1 MRFSEKKTVGLLS
14 YINSMSERGLHLDK
28 IQGSCCYFSR
38 DDGALFMYGVSTR
51 SDGGVYE
58 VVGSDWS
65 YVFTFK
71 NVRFYRK
78 KIPFDPIYEKKS
90 FSRSK
95 NPSKAE
101 SEWLK
106 AKHSDGER
114 LVGFVGKYYVFDDTV
129 NDSGIEDE
137 PCEYR
142 ALNVSSELTEAENK
156 KLIEITRRGW
166 KFLFTTNGGRRYYF
180 SRIESDTPGSRGT
193 VTEVATAFL
202 GASLSLVLMFISLG
216 GIVYSVIRSMFG
228 GGQFDPK
235 RILLYGVKPEW
246 LFIIGVIGTFIFG
259 IAYMVLSASFSRR
272 VEARRRKQE
281 RLSRINDTAPNQ
293 NSDYDAPA
301 SLENGF
307 ALSDDAYQAQSD
319 SYTYDDMGI
328 TGLIANI
335 IAILVSCAVF
345 TACVIFCYGYF
356 TSGTASARWILV
368 PAFLGICFFPFVVYG
383 SAEKCVAFILAR
395 RRK

>member
-1 MRFSEKKTVGLLS
+1 
-14 YINSMSERGLHLDK
+14 
-28 IQGSCCYFSR
+28 
-38 DDGALFMYGVSTR
+38 
-51 SDGGVYE
+51 
-58 VVGSDWS
+58 
-65 YVFTFK
+65 
-71 NVRFYRK
+71 
-78 KIPFDPIYEKKS
+78 
-90 FSRSK
+90 
-95 NPSKAE
+95 
-101 SEWLK
+101 
-106 AKHSDGER
+106 
-114 LVGFVGKYYVFDDTV
+114 
-129 NDSGIEDE
+129 
-137 PCEYR
+137 
-142 ALNVSSELTEAENK
+142 
-156 KLIEITRRGW
+156 
-166 KFLFTTNGGRRYYF
+166 
-180 SRIESDTPGSRGT
+180 
-193 VTEVATAFL
+193 
-202 GASLSLVLMFISLG
+202 
-216 GIVYSVIRSMFG
+216 
-228 GGQFDPK
+228 
-235 RILLYGVKPEW
+235 
-246 LFIIGVIGTFIFG
+246 
-259 IAYMVLSASFSRR
+259 MVLSASFSRR